1 MKTSGKSGFSL
12 LEIMIVVTIIGF
24 LAGLGVPAFM
34 KARASAQ
41 RTRCIDN
48 LRQMAGAKEQWA
60 VENFAPSGETV
71 PDGVIDV
78 FFKRGFP
85 TCPSG
90 GAYQL
95 DPIGQDPICNMSAV
109 GHTI

>member
-1 MKTSGKSGFSL
+1 MKTNKRSGFSL

-34 KARASAQ
+34 RARASTQ
-41 RTRCIDN
+41 KGRCVDN
-48 LRQMAGAKEQWA
+48 MRQMSGAKEQWA
-60 VENFAPSGETV
+60 VENFANNGDSVEEDAIAP
-71 PDGVIDV
+71 

-85 TCPSG
+85 TCPG
-90 GAYQL
+90 GGDYEL
-95 DPIGQDPICNMSAV
+95 NVVGQDPTCNIG